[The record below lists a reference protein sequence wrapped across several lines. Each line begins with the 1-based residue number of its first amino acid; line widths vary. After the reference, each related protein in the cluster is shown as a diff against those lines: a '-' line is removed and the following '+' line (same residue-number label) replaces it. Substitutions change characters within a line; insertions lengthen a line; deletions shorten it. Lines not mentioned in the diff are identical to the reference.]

1 MSFLHS
7 ENIWSGG
14 GHAGDGSAWDLWR
27 GEKLSE
33 FFEFFEFFFNKTY
46 RHSQMGLADVS
57 WLISFLLPLIVTM
70 RQKAAPFGLEVPY
83 NIYAD
88 QYWSCSADIGNTQKK
103 SEFFSPPPT
112 TVCDHGKFVM
122 LLIILLLTICPP
134 PPPMLATSQFAQDIT
149 DASLW
154 HFSTHCFR
162 IAAVVSQG
170 SHHS

>member
-1 MSFLHS
+1 
-7 ENIWSGG
+7 
-14 GHAGDGSAWDLWR
+14 
-27 GEKLSE
+27 
-33 FFEFFEFFFNKTY
+33 
-46 RHSQMGLADVS
+46 MGLADVS

-83 NIYAD
+83 IYAD
-88 QYWSCSADIGNTQKK
+88 QYWSCSADIGNTKKK

-134 PPPMLATSQFAQDIT
+134 PPPMLATAQFAQDIT

-154 HFSTHCFR
+154 HFPL
-162 IAAVVSQG
+162 AVFA
-170 SHHS
+170 